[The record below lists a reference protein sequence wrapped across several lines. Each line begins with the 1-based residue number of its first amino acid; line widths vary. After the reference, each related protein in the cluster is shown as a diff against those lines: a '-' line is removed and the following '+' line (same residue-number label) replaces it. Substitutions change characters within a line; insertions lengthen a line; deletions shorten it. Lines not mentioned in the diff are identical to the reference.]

1 MKKLGKIL
9 MAVGILLILIGAFE
23 YGIEK
28 EERWYAENGYQ
39 QVYGSGE

>member
-1 MKKLGKIL
+1 MKKLGLIL
-9 MAVGILLILIGAFE
+9 MVVGMLLMFISAFG

-28 EERWYAENGYQ
+28 ENRWYEENGYT

>member
-9 MAVGILLILIGAFE
+9 MAVGILLILIGACVK
-23 YGIEK
+23 GIEK
-28 EERWYAENGYQ
+28 EEQWYEENGYH

>member
-9 MAVGILLILIGAFE
+9 MAIGLILMFISACVK
-23 YGIEK
+23 GIEK
-28 EERWYAENGYQ
+28 EEQWYAENGYT